1 MAVTAVEWLRVVL
14 MYNQWQNLNLE
25 EAINQALI
33 MEREQIE
40 DAFLDGMQCYPF
52 DPNSGRAELYFESKY
67 KNPEE

>member
-1 MAVTAVEWLRVVL
+1 MSVTAVEWLRAVL
-14 MYNQWQNLNLE
+14 LYGQNLNLE
-25 EAINQALI
+25 EAINEALR